1 MSDTDSFIDEV
12 TEEVRRD
19 RLFAMFRKY
28 GWIGALVVAVIVGGT
43 AYNEWKKAQAQA
55 AAETFGDAVLAA
67 MANDDAKSRVA
78 GLTAI
83 AGDAGAGRAAVLGF
97 LVATEAEA
105 AGDKDGAV
113 TALQAVAADESL
125 PDLYRQMAQLKA
137 VTIAGPGMDAAERD
151 TTLQVLATPGAPFRA
166 LAIEQ
171 QALVLLDAGKT
182 DEAAAML
189 AALQEDAD
197 ATPALV
203 SRVGQILTMMGKA
216 TPDAA
221 QAQGN

>member
-43 AYNEWKKAQAQA
+43 AYSEWQKAQTQA

-67 MANDDAKSRVA
+67 MAKDEASTRVA
-78 GLTAI
+78 GLKAI
-83 AGDAGAGRAAVLGF
+83 VADPGAGRAAVLGF
-97 LVATEAEA
+97 LLASEAEA
-105 AGDKDGAV
+105 VGDKQEAV
-113 TALQAVAADESL
+113 AALQAVAADESL

-137 VTIAGPGMDAAERD
+137 VTIAGPAMDAAERD
-151 TTLQVLATPGAPFRA
+151 TTLQALATPGAPFRA

-189 AALQEDAD
+189 IALQEDAD
-197 ATPALV
+197 ATPSLV
-203 SRVGQILTMMGKA
+203 SRVGQILTMLGKA
-216 TPDAA
+216 APDAA
-221 QAQGN
+221 EPQGN

>member
-19 RLFAMFRKY
+19 RLFALFRKY
-28 GWIGALVVAVIVGGT
+28 GWIGALVVAVVVGGT
-43 AYNEWKKAQAQA
+43 AYSEWQKAQAQA
-55 AAETFGDAVLAA
+55 AAEAFGDAVLAA
-67 MANDDAKSRVA
+67 MAKDEASARVA
-78 GLTAI
+78 GLKAI
-83 AGDAGAGRAAVLGF
+83 VADPGAGRAAVLGF
-97 LVATEAEA
+97 LVASEAEA
-105 AGDKDGAV
+105 AGDKEEAV

-151 TTLQVLATPGAPFRA
+151 TTLQALATPGAPFRA

-182 DEAAAML
+182 DEAVAML
-189 AALQEDAD
+189 SALQEDAD
-197 ATPALV
+197 ATPSLV
-203 SRVGQILTMMGKA
+203 SRVGQILTMLGKA
-216 TPDAA
+216 APDAA
-221 QAQGN
+221 EPQGN

>member
-43 AYNEWKKAQAQA
+43 AFNEWKKAQAQA
-55 AAETFGDAVLAA
+55 AAESFGDAVLAA
-67 MANDDAKSRVA
+67 MANDDAKARVA
-78 GLTAI
+78 GLKAI
-83 AGDAGAGRAAVLGF
+83 AADAGTGRAAVLGF
-97 LVATEAEA
+97 LEATEAEA

-113 TALQAVAADESL
+113 AALQAVAADPSL

-137 VTIAGPGMDAAERD
+137 VTIAGPRMDATERD
-151 TTLQVLATPGAPFRA
+151 STLQALATPGAPFRA

-189 AALQEDAD
+189 IALQEDAD

-216 TPDAA
+216 APDTA
-221 QAQGN
+221 QPQGN